1 MKTLATLAL
10 TVAFLSAGAFAKHPA
25 PAPAKLVNLTVVTK
39 NQAWPLKLN
48 SGGFTGCDTARCVD
62 I

>member
-10 TVAFLSAGAFAKHPA
+10 AALFLNAGAFAKRPA
-25 PAPAKLVNLTVVTK
+25 PAPVEVVNVTVIAK
-39 NQAWPLKLN
+39 NQVWPIKPHN
-48 SGGFTGCDTARCVD
+48 GVAGCDQRRCID

>member
-10 TVAFLSAGAFAKHPA
+10 AALFLNAGAFAKHPA
-25 PAPAKLVNLTVVTK
+25 PAALVNVTVVTK
-39 NQAWPLKLN
+39 NQAWPIKLHK
-48 SGGFTGCDTARCVD
+48 TLAGCAERRCID

>member
-10 TVAFLSAGAFAKHPA
+10 AALFLNAGAFAKHPL
-25 PAPAKLVNLTVVTK
+25 PAPVKRVNVTVIAK
-39 NQAWPLKLN
+39 NQLWPIKLHD
-48 SGGFTGCDTARCVD
+48 GLADCDARRCID

>member
-25 PAPAKLVNLTVVTK
+25 PGPAKLVNVTVVTK
-39 NQAWPLKLN
+39 NQAWPLKLRD
-48 SGGFTGCDTARCVD
+48 GGFTGCDSYRCID

>member
-10 TVAFLSAGAFAKHPA
+10 AALFLNAGAFAKHPA
-25 PAPAKLVNLTVVTK
+25 PAPAALVNVTVVTK
-39 NQAWPLKLN
+39 NQAWPIKLHK
-48 SGGFTGCDTARCVD
+48 TLAGCAERRCID